1 MKTEKVAS
9 KEHKS
14 NWLTILKDHLT
25 DLKADVTAILADTEV
40 LTLAAI
46 QAEVESAL
54 EDAGRVMVITTIA
67 TLASQ
72 TSFTLTAGSAD
83 NDAYNGMIAVIEDA
97 STATQ
102 KAIGVISDYV
112 GASKTITLR
121 EDPGIFAMA
130 APDKIAIIAASPDI
144 LNILAD
150 TNELQTDWKNGGR
163 LDAILDLCAL
173 EATLTAIK
181 GADFATGTD
190 SLKILS
196 DVLDTI
202 TAAGPTKAEMDTAH
216 ALLATVAKQNR
227 ALFNID
233 TEIAA
238 IITSQGR
245 QLFTMDFWSD
255 PQEEVQV
262 PAAAATLVLTP
273 TVQVAERPVGATI
286 VRVTAMFKFR
296 MVENTYDGANALDGA
311 TDPDTSQVIQVKETT
326 AGAYVD
332 AINFADN
339 QFTLD
344 NLTREGGDVLIGSID
359 IAGEVD
365 DNGNYTFQ
373 WKMRKCDSDFI
384 NFNDVQCGLRIWYS
398 V

>member
-227 ALFNID
+227 ALF
-233 TEIAA
+233 
-238 IITSQGR
+238 
-245 QLFTMDFWSD
+245 TMDFWSD